1 VYEISDSVACSVS
14 VYCAGS
20 GECVV
25 VAVLECE
32 VVAVAAV
39 GLADPV
45 AVVGSEVAA
54 EQQVVV

>member
-39 GLADPV
+39 GLA
-45 AVVGSEVAA
+45 VVGSEVAA